1 MAYPPLSIPEEMKA
15 SATFQTNQADS
26 SQPGSKKVKRL
37 TYEAASNS
45 ATVNKLCF
53 QPAQAHPRIRYGRI
67 HVL

>member
-26 SQPGSKKVKRL
+26 SQPSSKNIKRL
-37 TYEAASNS
+37 TYEATPNS

-53 QPAQAHPRIRYGRI
+53 QPAQAHPQGRYHRI

>member
-1 MAYPPLSIPEEMKA
+1 MACPPLSIPVEMKA
-15 SATFQTNQADS
+15 SATFQTNQAEP

-37 TYEAASNS
+37 TYEATPNS

-53 QPAQAHPRIRYGRI
+53 QPAQAHPQARYHRI